1 MVPDDPFERPGAQW
15 RTIRGA
21 QSPPPI
27 PGTPGETIGKVF
39 FVKLLRIVLSVL
51 LAGFGVILTAT
62 PAFAHTTL
70 KSSSPTDGAQ
80 LASPPDTV
88 TLTFAEAVTLAAD
101 PVSVVGPD
109 GAAWTVGTATVT
121 GDSVQVPVEASGPAG
136 QYSLRYTVI
145 ADDGDPVRGTVHFT
159 LTNPATPSSE
169 ATATAE
175 ALDTATA
182 EAAPATVVA
191 ATPAPTAQ
199 GTDSSGS
206 AAWVY
211 IALAVVVIGVLAG
224 IALVFRSRRSG
235 RSRV

>member
-1 MVPDDPFERPGAQW
+1 MR
-15 RTIRGA
+15 
-21 QSPPPI
+21 
-27 PGTPGETIGKVF
+27 
-39 FVKLLRIVLSVL
+39 LLRIVLSVL

-70 KSSSPTDGAQ
+70 KSSTPTDGAQ

-109 GAAWTVGTATVT
+109 GGAWTVGTATVT

-159 LTNPATPSSE
+159 LTNPATP
-169 ATATAE
+169 ATAVATAD

-182 EAAPATVVA
+182 QAAPATIVNA
-191 ATPAPTAQ
+191 APAPAAQ
-199 GTDSSGS
+199 GSDSSGS
-206 AAWVY
+206 SAWVY

-224 IALVFRSRRSG
+224 MAFVFRSRRSG